1 MTFVYSVVIQTEE
14 IESDDSLKV
23 FMKKP
28 MGLTPEAVLKRR
40 QSDLAL
46 APSSSPFPFMR
57 KKSMT
62 AHSSVIAIMNKS
74 SLKTVASKPQGDPEI
89 NEETSSTPVR
99 NVDKTNGV
107 RKIVGE
113 LEKNN

>member
-1 MTFVYSVVIQTEE
+1 MTFVFSIVIQTEE

-28 MGLTPEAVLKRR
+28 MGLTPEAVLKSR

-46 APSSSPFPFMR
+46 APSSSPFPMR